1 MTRLFAVSMV
11 LLLLPTICVAETVVR
26 YEQGQA
32 WNLAKTKL
40 MYTESHWTTSENSIL
55 KNRTVLYRCA
65 DGTPFARKE
74 INYASSAYAPTFSFK
89 DSRFNYQEGLRW
101 QNGSPQVWFIRDGKS
116 QEKLL
121 KASINLVADAGFD
134 AFIKSR
140 WPALIAAQTQS
151 LDFALPSRLT
161 SYGFNLQL
169 INSLAYK
176 SEPAHSFK
184 LGLQSWLGF
193 IAPNI
198 EVIYGHNSKRLLRFK
213 GLSNILN
220 DQGEKPVQAII
231 EFPLQDKIV
240 SMKEKQQ
247 AQAILLKSC
256 QLN

>member
-1 MTRLFAVSMV
+1 MRFFAVSVILM
-11 LLLLPTICVAETVVR
+11 LLPTICSAETVVH

-32 WNLAKTKL
+32 WNMAKTKL
-40 MYTESHWTTSENSIL
+40 LYTESHWTASENSIL

-74 INYASSAYAPTFSFK
+74 INYASSAFAPTFSFN
-89 DSRFNYQEGLRW
+89 DNRFNYQEGLRW
-101 QNGSPQVWFIRDGKS
+101 QNGSPLVWYVRDGKS

-121 KASINLVADAGFD
+121 KASSNLVADAGFD

-140 WPALIAAQTQS
+140 WSALIARQTQS
-151 LDFALPSRLT
+151 LEFVVPARLT

-169 INSLAYK
+169 INSLAFRN
-176 SEPAHSFK
+176 EPAHSFK

-198 EVIYGHNSKRLLRFK
+198 EVIYSHKSKRLLRFK

-231 EFPLQDKIV
+231 EFPLLDKIV
-240 SMKEKQQ
+240 SLKEKQQ

>member
-1 MTRLFAVSMV
+1 MTRLSLSICLM
-11 LLLLPTICVAETVVR
+11 LMPTFCLANTIVR
-26 YEQGQA
+26 YEQGKA

-40 MYTESHWTTSENSIL
+40 QYTESHWSAIENNVL
-55 KNRTVLYRCA
+55 KNRTVIYRCA

-74 INYASSAYAPTFSFK
+74 IDYAASGLAPAFNFK

-101 QNGSPQVWFIRDGKS
+101 QNGAPQLWYSRDGQSK
-116 QEKLL
+116 QKTLL
-121 KASINLVADAGFD
+121 ASNNLVADAGFD
-134 AFIKSR
+134 AFIKNN
-140 WPALIAAQTQS
+140 WAVLIASKRQS
-151 LDFALPSRLT
+151 LDFAIPSRLT

-169 INSLAYK
+169 INSLAFMN
-176 SEPAHSFK
+176 EPAHSFK

-198 EVIYGHNSKRLLRFK
+198 EVTYSHNSKRLLRFK

-231 EFPLQDKIV
+231 EFPLLDKIV
-240 SMKEKQQ
+240 GIKEKQQ

>member
-1 MTRLFAVSMV
+1 MPRLSLSFCLM
-11 LLLLPTICVAETVVR
+11 LLPSYCLADTIVR
-26 YEQGQA
+26 YEQGSA
-32 WNLAKTKL
+32 WNFAKTKL
-40 MYTESHWTTSENSIL
+40 LYTESHWSVLENNVL
-55 KNRTVLYRCA
+55 KNRTVIYRCA

-74 INYASSAYAPTFSFK
+74 IVYAASAFAPAFNFN

-101 QNGSPQVWFIRDGKS
+101 QNGSPQLWYVRDGQSK
-116 QEKLL
+116 QKTLA
-121 KASINLVADAGFD
+121 ASNNLVADAGFD
-134 AFIKSR
+134 AFIKNR
-140 WPALIAAQTQS
+140 WPMLIAEQRQS
-151 LDFALPSRLT
+151 LDFAIPARLT

-169 INSLAYK
+169 VNSLAFK
-176 SEPAHSFK
+176 NEPAHSFK

-198 EVIYGHNSKRLLRFK
+198 EVTYSHSSKRLLRFK

-231 EFPLQDKIV
+231 EFPLLDKIV
-240 SMKEKQQ
+240 GTKEKQQ

>member
-1 MTRLFAVSMV
+1 MHRFALSFYLM
-11 LLLLPTICVAETVVR
+11 LMPTCCLADIVVR
-26 YEQGQA
+26 YEQGNA

-40 MYTESHWTTSENSIL
+40 MYTESHWTSSENNVL
-55 KNRTVLYRCA
+55 KNRLVIYRCA

-74 INYASSAYAPTFSFK
+74 INYAPSTLAPAFNFV
-89 DSRFNYQEGLRW
+89 DARFNYREGLRW
-101 QNGSPQVWFIRDGKS
+101 QNDRPQVWFMRDGKNS
-116 QEKLL
+116 QKNLNQTE
-121 KASINLVADAGFD
+121 NLVADAGFD
-134 AFIKSR
+134 AFIKNR
-140 WPALIAAQTQS
+140 WPELLASRPQTLQ
-151 LDFALPSRLT
+151 FVIPARLT

-169 INSLAYK
+169 INSLEFK
-176 SEPAHSFK
+176 KEPAHRFK

-198 EVIYGHNSKRLLRFK
+198 EVIYSHNSKRLLRFK

-220 DQGEKPVQAII
+220 DLGEKPVQALI
-231 EFPLQDKIV
+231 EFPLLDQIV

>member
-1 MTRLFAVSMV
+1 MRYLALFIAMT
-11 LLLLPTICVAETVVR
+11 LPSANCLAETVVR

-32 WNLAKTKL
+32 WNVSKTKL
-40 MYTESHWTTSENSIL
+40 LYTESHWTSSENNSL

-74 INYASSAYAPTFSFK
+74 INYVASALAPTFSFK
-89 DSRFNYQEGLRW
+89 DSRFNYQEGLSW
-101 QNGSPQVWFIRDGKS
+101 QNGSPQVWFMRDGKRN
-116 QEKLL
+116 QKLL
-121 KASINLVADAGFD
+121 NPSENLIADAGFD

-140 WPALIAAQTQS
+140 WPLLISAQPQN
-151 LDFALPSRLT
+151 LQFAIPARLT
-161 SYGFNLQL
+161 SYGFTLQQTS
-169 INSLAYK
+169 SLAFK
-176 SEPAHSFK
+176 NEPAHRFK

-193 IAPNI
+193 IAPNL
-198 EVIYGHNSKRLLRFK
+198 ELIYNQNTKRLLSFK

-220 DQGEKPVQAII
+220 DQGEKPVQALI
-231 EFPLQDKIV
+231 EFPLLDKLV